1 MQEHRLAAIM
11 FTDIVGYTALMGKDE
26 DLAFQVIQKNRE
38 IHTKL
43 IAHYNGTLIKEMG
56 DGMLAQFNS
65 AVDSV
70 QCAIDIQ
77 KQAGKELD
85 GKLRVGIHLG
95 DVTFDHKDV
104 FGDGV
109 NIASRIQSIADPG
122 GIYISES
129 LQKAIRAKSEI
140 ETKYLGEF
148 NLKNVGYPI
157 KTYAIKGEGLP
168 VPTAS
173 KIKKLKGKSLRQKI
187 FSSGYTYILLMGL
200 LFLSGL
206 WIRNSFIPNLSQISS
221 LLVLP
226 FDNFTGS
233 DTLDYYMAGM
243 HSSLIGDLGRIST
256 IRVPSKTTANAFK
269 DAGKSIPDIA
279 SEQDINYFL
288 EPSVLCL
295 GDTICLQIKLISA
308 FPEEKQI
315 WMHEY
320 KVERS
325 QILNMYNLVS
335 KEIFEG
341 INVILTPEEEKLLAE
356 SRTINPDAQEAYFRG
371 MSYWELGTKADLDK
385 AMDYFQLAR
394 DIDPD
399 YALAY
404 LGIAKVWGAHAMHG
418 FMSSKEARAK
428 GEKARKKALE
438 LDSTLV
444 EIRASIATGYTW
456 GSWEWERAGK
466 EYRSVIEI
474 NPNYAF
480 NHAYYSH
487 YLGIMG
493 DPEAGLPH
501 GELAIKLDPF
511 NTLYQSVHGQ
521 ALKNARK
528 YDEALDLLQ
537 KLYATEPDQGVGLP
551 AFWAVYHELGDYD
564 KALEIA
570 KNIYA
575 LKGMDHA
582 VESLDK
588 GNQEG
593 GYKMAMQQTAEV
605 MIAYSDTTYIAPWQI
620 CTLYCRA
627 EMKEEALNWL
637 EKTYE
642 EHDSN
647 MPYISVDPLFDF
659 LREEDRFRNIL
670 QKMNLPV

>member
-1 MQEHRLAAIM
+1 
-11 FTDIVGYTALMGKDE
+11 
-26 DLAFQVIQKNRE
+26 
-38 IHTKL
+38 
-43 IAHYNGTLIKEMG
+43 
-56 DGMLAQFNS
+56 
-65 AVDSV
+65 
-70 QCAIDIQ
+70 
-77 KQAGKELD
+77 
-85 GKLRVGIHLG
+85 
-95 DVTFDHKDV
+95 
-104 FGDGV
+104 GV

-129 LQKAIRAKSEI
+129 IQKAIRVKSSI
-140 ETKYLGEF
+140 NTKYIGEL
-148 NLKNVGYPI
+148 NLKNVDYLV
-157 KTYAIKGEGLP
+157 KTYAIQGEGLP
-168 VPTAS
+168 VPSPS
-173 KIKKLKGKSLRQKI
+173 KIKKLVGRSWEERILR
-187 FSSGYTYILLMGL
+187 SAYTYIIILALL
-200 LFLSGL
+200 LSNGW
-206 WIRNSFIPNLSQISS
+206 WIRNAYFINTSQISS

-233 DTLDYYMAGM
+233 DTLDYHMAGM
-243 HSSLIGDLGRIST
+243 HSALIGDLGRISKL
-256 IRVPSKTTANAFK
+256 RVPSKTTANAFK
-269 DAGKSIPDIA
+269 NAGKSIPDIA
-279 SEQDINYFL
+279 SEQNINYFL

-295 GDTICLQIKLISA
+295 GDTICLQVKLISA

-315 WMHEY
+315 WMHDY

-335 KEIFEG
+335 KEIFER
-341 INVILTPEEEKLLAE
+341 INITLTPGEEILLAE
-356 SRTINPDAQEAYFRG
+356 SRTVNPDAQEAYFRG

-385 AMDYFQLAR
+385 ALDYFQLAR

-404 LGIAKVWGAHAMHG
+404 LGISKVWGGRAMHG
-418 FMSSKEARAK
+418 FMSSNEARAK
-428 GEKARKKALE
+428 GEIARKKALE

-444 EIRASIATGYTW
+444 EIRTSIATGYTW

-466 EYRSVIEI
+466 EYRRVIEI

-480 NHAYYSH
+480 AQAYYSH
-487 YLGIMG
+487 YLAIMG
-493 DPEAGLPH
+493 DAEAGLPH

-537 KLYATEPDQGVGLP
+537 KLYAAEPDQGIGLP

-582 VESLDK
+582 VESLEK
-588 GNQEG
+588 GNREG
-593 GYKMAMQQTAEV
+593 GYKMAMQRTAEV

-627 EMKEEALNWL
+627 EMKEEAMSWL

-659 LREEDRFRNIL
+659 LRAEDRFKNIL
-670 QKMNLPV
+670 RKMNLPY

>member
-1 MQEHRLAAIM
+1 
-11 FTDIVGYTALMGKDE
+11 
-26 DLAFQVIQKNRE
+26 
-38 IHTKL
+38 
-43 IAHYNGTLIKEMG
+43 
-56 DGMLAQFNS
+56 
-65 AVDSV
+65 
-70 QCAIDIQ
+70 
-77 KQAGKELD
+77 
-85 GKLRVGIHLG
+85 
-95 DVTFDHKDV
+95 
-104 FGDGV
+104 
-109 NIASRIQSIADPG
+109 
-122 GIYISES
+122 
-129 LQKAIRAKSEI
+129 
-140 ETKYLGEF
+140 
-148 NLKNVGYPI
+148 
-157 KTYAIKGEGLP
+157 
-168 VPTAS
+168 
-173 KIKKLKGKSLRQKI
+173 
-187 FSSGYTYILLMGL
+187 
-200 LFLSGL
+200 
-206 WIRNSFIPNLSQISS
+206 
-221 LLVLP
+221 
-226 FDNFTGS
+226 
-233 DTLDYYMAGM
+233 MAGM
-243 HSSLIGDLGRIST
+243 HSALIGDLGRIST
-256 IRVPSKTTANAFK
+256 LRVPSTTTANAFK
-269 DAGKSIPDIA
+269 NAGKSIPDIA
-279 SEQDINYFL
+279 SEQNINYFL

-315 WMHEY
+315 WMHDY

-335 KEIFEG
+335 KEIFER
-341 INVILTPEEEKLLAE
+341 INIILTPGEEILLAE
-356 SRTINPDAQEAYFRG
+356 SRTVNPDAQEAYFRG

-385 AMDYFQLAR
+385 ALDYFQLAR

-404 LGIAKVWGAHAMHG
+404 LGIAKVWGGHAMHG
-418 FMSSKEARAK
+418 FMSSNEARAK
-428 GEKARKKALE
+428 GKKARKKALE

-466 EYRSVIEI
+466 EYRRVIEI

-480 NHAYYSH
+480 ARAYYSH
-487 YLGIMG
+487 YLAIMG
-493 DPEAGLPH
+493 DAEAGLPH

-537 KLYATEPDQGVGLP
+537 KLYATEPDQGIGLP

-582 VESLDK
+582 VESLEK
-588 GNQEG
+588 GNREG
-593 GYKMAMQQTAEV
+593 GYKMAMQRTAEV

-627 EMKEEALNWL
+627 EMKEEAMSWL

-659 LREEDRFRNIL
+659 LRAEDRFKNIL
-670 QKMNLPV
+670 RKMNLPYE